1 LAGAAACYQT
11 TLESPQDH
19 LALYERMDVALDPF
33 PYNGATTTHEA
44 LWIGVP
50 VVSLMGADVLD
61 DLALDF

>member
-1 LAGAAACYQT
+1 
-11 TLESPQDH
+11 
-19 LALYERMDVALDPF
+19 MDVALDPF
-33 PYNGATTTHEA
+33 PYNGATITHEA